1 MIFMRQHH
9 PRVGLVCSGCKF
21 EHSSIVSC
29 VSSKLLFPW
38 VVYAVKVAAGVRR
51 MILLIGTCLEEQMES
66 GE

>member
-1 MIFMRQHH
+1 M
-9 PRVGLVCSGCKF
+9 
-21 EHSSIVSC
+21 SC
-29 VSSKLLFPW
+29 VSSKLLFLW